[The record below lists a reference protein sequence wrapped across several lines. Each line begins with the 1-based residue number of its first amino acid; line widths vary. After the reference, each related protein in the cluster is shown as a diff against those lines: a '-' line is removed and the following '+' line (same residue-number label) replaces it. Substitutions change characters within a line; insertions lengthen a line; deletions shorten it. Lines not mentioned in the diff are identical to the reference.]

1 MSNITNYSFLFQ
13 SMFGGTKTTWR
24 AGSTLPGVFQ
34 FSQLNSSSI
43 QSQLKAAGIDTSSK
57 QYKAVIQQMAKDGC
71 TGSMFTNVQS
81 IKNLMKNY
89 NSRGEWVDPDT
100 GLTGLLVTDETGDSY
115 KKIIDVP
122 ESSKD
127 KMFEAVKNNFLN
139 NNGMGDG
146 KGKTEIYMDM
156 YKQMK
161 SDDRLSAGWT
171 LGQYHKAFAQA
182 FKSAI
187 KTVDPTWDY
196 GKVIPS
202 GALDGI
208 TRESVESQLVKSGNT
223 FVKKPSSGSI
233 LDIQI

>member
-13 SMFGGTKTTWR
+13 SMFGGTKITWET
-24 AGSTLPGVFQ
+24 GSTLPGVFQ

-122 ESSKD
+122 ERSKD

-171 LGQYHKAFAQA
+171 LGQYHKAYAQA

-196 GKVIPS
+196 GKAIPS
-202 GALDGI
+202 GVLDGI

>member
-13 SMFGGTKTTWR
+13 SMFGGTKTSWGT
-24 AGSTLPGVFQ
+24 GSTLPGVFLL
-34 FSQLNSSSI
+34 SQLNSSSI

-89 NSRGEWVDPDT
+89 NSRGEWVDPD
-100 GLTGLLVTDETGDSY
+100 TGLLVTDETGDSY

-171 LGQYHKAFAQA
+171 LGQYHKAYAQA

-196 GKVIPS
+196 GKAIPS
-202 GALDGI
+202 GVLDGI

-223 FVKKPSSGSI
+223 FVKKPSSGST

>member
-13 SMFGGTKTTWR
+13 SMFGGTKTSWGTG
-24 AGSTLPGVFQ
+24 ATLPGVFL

-115 KKIIDVP
+115 KKIIDIP

-171 LGQYHKAFAQA
+171 LGQYHKAYAQA

-196 GKVIPS
+196 GKAIPS
-202 GALDGI
+202 GVLDGI

-223 FVKKPSSGSI
+223 FVKKPSSGST

>member
-13 SMFGGTKTTWR
+13 SMFGGTKTSWGT
-24 AGSTLPGVFQ
+24 GSTLPGVFL

-57 QYKAVIQQMAKDGC
+57 QYKAVIQQMTKDGC
-71 TGSMFTNVQS
+71 TGSMFTCVQA

-122 ESSKD
+122 ERSKD
-127 KMFEAVKNNFLN
+127 KMFEAVKNIYLN
-139 NNGMGDG
+139 NNGMTDG
-146 KGKTEIYMDM
+146 TGKTEIYMDM
-156 YKQMK
+156 YRQMK
-161 SDDRLSAGWT
+161 SDDRLSAGYT
-171 LGQYHKAFAQA
+171 LRQYHLAYTQA
-182 FKSAI
+182 FVSAI
-187 KTVDPTWDY
+187 KAVDPTWEY
-196 GKVIPS
+196 GKAVPS
-202 GALDGI
+202 GALDSV

-223 FVKKPSSGSI
+223 FVKKTSSGST
-233 LDIQI
+233 LDMKI